1 MVIFSCQEPI
11 SRGKSIFAL
20 IRIFYET
27 KEVDILVTPGLGD
40 ISINQFSQSVVL
52 LLCVSAST
60 QGGYFMALDLTRRG
74 GSRFIVTRAE

>member
-52 LLCVSAST
+52 LQCEVS
-60 QGGYFMALDLTRRG
+60 QPLPRVYPGGIFHGTRPH
-74 GSRFIVTRAE
+74 